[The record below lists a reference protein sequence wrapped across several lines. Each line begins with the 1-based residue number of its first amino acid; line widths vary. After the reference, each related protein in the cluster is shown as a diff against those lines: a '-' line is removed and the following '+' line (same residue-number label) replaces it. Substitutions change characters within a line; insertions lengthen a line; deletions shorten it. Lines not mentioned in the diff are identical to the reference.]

1 MKVVF
6 VYFDFMKGAGGKYY
20 EGIASISAVL
30 KQSNHITKL
39 FHITDFMDCEQFLDI
54 YARRYA
60 DFDIAA
66 FSATTN
72 AFYYTA
78 GYAQEIKKRF
88 AAVITVCGGT
98 HPTLYPDE
106 AIGAEGI
113 DIICIGEGEYPMAE
127 LCSRLE
133 AGGDITDIA
142 NLWVKRDGKIFRNPV
157 RPLIADLDSLPMP
170 DRKIFDYESSADK
183 RMRRLVF
190 MSSRGCPFNC
200 AHCCN
205 HALKKAGP
213 DSGPYVRFKS
223 AGRMI
228 SEMQLCLGQ
237 YEGIEHIIF
246 HDDILN
252 LKRGWFAEFAS
263 QYKKEIDLPYACN
276 SRFDLLDEK
285 AVELLRESGCMQLN
299 LGLESGDDFIRRTV
313 LNRDQ
318 SAEQIVKAGNLCRQK
333 DIKLYIFTMVGIP
346 HEDKRKALNTVKLT
360 ARLRPDIVQTSVYYP
375 YAQTALYDECREKGY
390 LTGRRLDSYF
400 EADTV
405 LNLPDFSKDEI
416 QFAYRNFKVFVSYYV
431 TAQKLGGPLGGV
443 LAKVIDFMWLHRRIY
458 LLLEPV
464 YRSLKKLYKRL
475 FGKQKSENRS
485 RKTENKK

>member
-30 KQSNHITKL
+30 RQNNHVTKL
-39 FHITDFMDCEQFLDI
+39 FHIADYISCEQFLDT
-54 YARRYA
+54 YAQRYV

-78 GYAQEIKKRF
+78 GYAKEIKKRF
-88 AAVITVCGGT
+88 EKVITMCGGT

-106 AIGAEGI
+106 AIEQEGI
-113 DIICIGEGEYPMAE
+113 DIICIGEGEYPMLE

-133 AGGDITDIA
+133 SNNGITDIQ
-142 NLWVKRDGKIFRNPV
+142 NLWVKKDNKIFRNAV
-157 RPLIADLDSLPMP
+157 RPLIAELDSLPMP
-170 DRKIFDYESSADK
+170 DREIFDFERSAD
-183 RMRRLVF
+183 RRLGRVVF
-190 MSSRGCPFNC
+190 MGSRGCPFNC

-223 AGRMI
+223 PGRLV
-228 SEMQLCLGQ
+228 SEIKLCLGR
-237 YEGIEHIIF
+237 YDDIEHVIF

-252 LKRGWFAEFAS
+252 LKRAWFAEFALR
-263 QYKKEIDLPYACN
+263 YKEEIDLPYVCN

-285 AVELLRESGCMQLN
+285 AVKLLQESGCMQLN
-299 LGLESGDDFIRRTV
+299 IGLESGDDFIRREV
-313 LNRDQ
+313 LNRNQ
-318 SAEQIVKAGNLCRQK
+318 SEAQIVKAGNLCREK
-333 DIKLYIFTMVGIP
+333 GIKLYIFTMVGIP
-346 HEDKRKALNTVKLT
+346 HEDLRKALNTVKLT
-360 ARLRPDIVQTSVYYP
+360 ARLKPDIVQTSIYYP
-375 YAQTALYDECREKGY
+375 YAQTALYEECREKGY
-390 LTGRRLDSYF
+390 LTERRLDSYF

-416 QFAYRNFKVFVSYYV
+416 LFAYKNFKVFVSYYV
-431 TAQKLGGPLGGV
+431 TAQKLGGTLGV
-443 LAKVIDFMWLHRRIY
+443 LLEKIIDFMWLHRRVY

-464 YRSLKKLYKRL
+464 YRSLKKIYKRL
-475 FGKQKSENRS
+475 FSC
-485 RKTENKK
+485 TV

>member
-30 KQSNHITKL
+30 RQNNHVTKL
-39 FHITDFMDCEQFLDI
+39 FHITDYISCEQFLDI
-54 YARRYA
+54 YAERYG
-60 DFDIAA
+60 DFDIVA

-78 GYAQEIKKRF
+78 RYAKEIKKRF
-88 AAVITVCGGT
+88 SSVITVCGGT
-98 HPTLYPDE
+98 HPTLYPAE
-106 AIGAEGI
+106 AIAAEGI

-133 AGGDITDIA
+133 ADKDITDIE
-142 NLWVKRDGKIFRNPV
+142 NLWVKRGDGIFRNAL

-170 DRKIFDYESSADK
+170 DRYIFDFESSADK
-183 RMRRLVF
+183 RLKRVVF
-190 MSSRGCPFNC
+190 MGSRGCPFNC

-223 AGRMI
+223 ASRLVAEI
-228 SEMQLCLGQ
+228 KSCLAH

-252 LKRGWFAEFAS
+252 LKRDWFAEFTF
-263 QYKKEIDLPYACN
+263 QYKKEVDFPYVCN

-285 AVELLRESGCMQLN
+285 AVKLLRESGCVQLN
-299 LGLESGDDFIRRTV
+299 LGLESGDDYIRRKV
-313 LNRDQ
+313 LNRNQ
-318 SAEQIVKAGNLCRQK
+318 SDSQIIEAGNLCRQK
-333 DIKLYIFTMVGIP
+333 GIKLYIFTMVGIP
-346 HEDKRKALNTVKLT
+346 HENLRRVLNTVKLT
-360 ARLRPDIVQTSVYYP
+360 AGLKPHIVQTSIYYP
-375 YAQTALYDECREKGY
+375 YAQTALYEQCREKGY
-390 LTGRRLDSYF
+390 LTQRRLDSYF

-416 QFAYRNFKVFVSYYV
+416 LFAYKNFKAFVSYYV
-431 TAQKLGGPLGGV
+431 TAQKLGGPLGRV

-458 LLLEPV
+458 HLLEPV
-464 YRSLKKLYKRL
+464 YQLLKRAYKRF
-475 FGKQKSENRS
+475 FGR
-485 RKTENKK
+485 RRYF